1 MGDGQTA
8 FNNYI
13 YYQIAGFTEFD
24 AFRSNQIREGLLDRA
39 AALQLVESDNQPK
52 FESIEYFSRLIGLNL
67 DEVLRK
73 IDNIPKLY

>member
-1 MGDGQTA
+1 
-8 FNNYI
+8 
-13 YYQIAGFTEFD
+13 
-24 AFRSNQIREGLLDRA
+24 LLDRA

-67 DEVLRK
+67 DEVLRN